1 MGVTMGTGIKYAT
14 ADGVHIAYQVRGDG
28 PIDLV
33 LAPDGIIPIEAM
45 GEERR
50 LARFLDR
57 LASFSRLI
65 CFDRRGIGSSDPVT
79 PATPLT
85 LEQWADDA
93 LAVTEAVGASR
104 PVVLGIA
111 EGGFVATLLAA
122 THPDRVGALVLV
134 NATPGIGSDPFAD
147 EGEAGHFIAELAKTV
162 DEGWGDDQRVVDGI
176 SLGTGAAVFAPS
188 AAGEADFVDWLGR
201 TYRRAASPAVAR
213 AIFNGAYLSDIR
225 PILSTV
231 GVPTLV
237 LHRAGNRW
245 FTPAHGRYLAEHI
258 PGARYVEVPG
268 VDHLPYLGDVEALVG
283 EIEEFLTGAR
293 RAWAADRV
301 LATVLFTDIVASTD
315 EAVRRGDRGWH
326 ELLDRHDEMVR
337 HQLDRFRGR
346 EVNTTGDGFLATFD
360 GPARA
365 INCAVAI
372 AEGARRLGVEVRA
385 GLHAGEC
392 EVRGDD
398 IAGIAVHIGQR
409 VAATARPGEVLVTST
424 VKDLVVGSGI
434 EFDDRGD
441 HELKGVPGTWRLHAV
456 KP

>member
-1 MGVTMGTGIKYAT
+1 MGTGIKYAK

-104 PVVLGIA
+104 PAVLGIA

-134 NATPGIGSDPFAD
+134 NATPGIASDPFAD
-147 EGEAGHFIAELAKTV
+147 EGEAGHFIAGLAETV
-162 DEGWGDDQRVVDGI
+162 DEGWGDDQSVVDGL

-258 PGARYVEVPG
+258 HGARYVEVPG
-268 VDHLPYLGDVEALVG
+268 VDH
-283 EIEEFLTGAR
+283 
-293 RAWAADRV
+293 
-301 LATVLFTDIVASTD
+301 
-315 EAVRRGDRGWH
+315 
-326 ELLDRHDEMVR
+326 
-337 HQLDRFRGR
+337 GR
-346 EVNTTGDGFLATFD
+346 EVKTMGDGFLATFD
-360 GPARA
+360 GPARG

-409 VAATARPGEVLVTST
+409 VAAAARPGEVLVTST

-434 EFDDRGD
+434 EFDDRGER
-441 HELKGVPGTWRLHAV
+441 ELKGVPGTWRLHAV